1 MITDPVSFRSACPS
15 DVSSIVQLIE
25 PFVVQK
31 CLLARGE
38 EELLKL
44 VENGF
49 VAVHD
54 ELIVGFGA
62 VEIYSPKLAE
72 IQCLAVADS
81 HQSQGLGKHLV
92 ELCIDCAHQNG
103 VHELMAI
110 TVSDGLFLDCG
121 FDYSLPDQKRALF
134 IDPREKQR

>member
-1 MITDPVSFRSACPS
+1 MITDPVSFRSAYLS
-15 DVSSIVQLIE
+15 DVSSIMQLIE

-31 CLLARGE
+31 RLLARRD
-38 EELLKL
+38 EELLRL

-54 ELIVGFGA
+54 EAIVGFVA

-92 ELCIDCAHQNG
+92 QLCIECAHQSG

-110 TVSDGLFLDCG
+110 TASDGVFLDCG

-134 IDPREKQR
+134 INPRE